1 MKIALSIP
9 TGRPRVK
16 HVVKSFLENAV
27 QYGYDLKNFSVYLSI
42 DTTFKKTR
50 VADFILHSE
59 LENKL
64 GKIEYISPKRRKDI
78 GEDLVN
84 LGVETN
90 LAISLFA
97 GRGYSR
103 LRNSSLLLALRDNN
117 DVAICIDDD
126 EVPYIPIESQEG
138 KIRWENLDF
147 FTPHLEALKSTDITR
162 GPYMGYLS
170 PIPSDLE
177 EEISPLV
184 RRRLGEALQIGNE
197 IVTVNSFFNLM
208 ENIIYLPER
217 EILNPH
223 RPYIVANSKYGKTIL
238 SGNMGIN
245 LHSIREG
252 KLPIFYTPPSARGED
267 TFFGLQLKN
276 NTVIE
281 VPSYIFHDPFGL
293 YPHLLKGKF
302 PHKLKNIPVNKTSI
316 NRFADAV
323 IGWLKYAPLFVY
335 MSSKTAAEREERIED
350 MIKKIV
356 KPTQQLAELLHC
368 PKLYF
373 SKEILEDYHRNVVNH
388 YYMLQK
394 SQEVWKNKILPQY
407 RGISA

>member
-1 MKIALSIP
+1 MRGGFTPEYMKIALSIP

-177 EEISPLV
+177 EE
-184 RRRLGEALQIGNE
+184 
-197 IVTVNSFFNLM
+197 SFQ
-208 ENIIYLPER
+208 
-217 EILNPH
+217 
-223 RPYIVANSKYGKTIL
+223 
-238 SGNMGIN
+238 GIWV
-245 LHSIREG
+245 LISIRYAKENC
-252 KLPIFYTPPSARGED
+252 L
-267 TFFGLQLKN
+267 FFIL
-276 NTVIE
+276 
-281 VPSYIFHDPFGL
+281 
-293 YPHLLKGKF
+293 PHLQ
-302 PHKLKNIPVNKTSI
+302 
-316 NRFADAV
+316 
-323 IGWLKYAPLFVY
+323 
-335 MSSKTAAEREERIED
+335 EERI
-350 MIKKIV
+350 
-356 KPTQQLAELLHC
+356 PFLA
-368 PKLYF
+368 F
-373 SKEILEDYHRNVVNH
+373 S
-388 YYMLQK
+388 
-394 SQEVWKNKILPQY
+394 
-407 RGISA
+407 